1 MSNIKKK
8 DKYKKSV
15 NMSLRLTAEQK
26 EKIDSEAKKNNMSVS
41 DYVVKK
47 ATEKGGL
54 RISRESERI
63 CRLVKIQEELNMLK
77 DNIRATN
84 SDEGVL
90 KRINNLEKEFDELWL
105 S

>member
-26 EKIDSEAKKNNMSVS
+26 EKIDSAAKKNNMSMS

-54 RISRESERI
+54 RISRESEKI
-63 CRLVKIQEELNMLK
+63 CRLVKVQEELNMLK
-77 DNIRATN
+77 DNIRAMN
-84 SDEGVL
+84 PDEGVL
-90 KRINNLEKEFDELWL
+90 NRLNNLEKEIDELWPF
-105 S
+105 